1 MSSTSVGENL
11 NPGNKADTA
20 MDISASFDIFFDFF
34 LLLLKNTN
42 RRFAFFCFNMES
54 IGVY

>member
-20 MDISASFDIFFDFF
+20 MDISASLDIFLDLFF
-34 LLLLKNTN
+34 LLLQN
-42 RRFAFFCFNMES
+42 RNSALRFCFNMES
-54 IGVY
+54 I